1 MSPQDHANH
10 LLAIWQQRRD
20 LPPEQR
26 LSDAIDRFRAV
37 GGKFAW
43 EKDRSPSFVRVGD
56 HDSEGV
62 E

>member
-43 EKDRSPSFVRVGD
+43 EKDRSPESATTIQREWNNHG
-56 HDSEGV
+56 
-62 E
+62 